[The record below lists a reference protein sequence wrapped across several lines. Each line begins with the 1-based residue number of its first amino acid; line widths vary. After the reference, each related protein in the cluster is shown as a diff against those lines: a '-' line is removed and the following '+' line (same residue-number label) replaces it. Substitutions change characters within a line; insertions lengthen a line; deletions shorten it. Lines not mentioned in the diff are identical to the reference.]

1 VLDPANPQLPATTGD
16 NFRDNIE
23 KIEISNPLG
32 EYNLSISH
40 KGILEEDEQKFS
52 LILSGITNKPL
63 FLETF
68 DNNKYFCVNTVDEH
82 SITIL
87 ITSEDDVENTVVTIE
102 DATQQ
107 VTANLNTSDLENW
120 VVVLNVSGLMNLD
133 SDSYT
138 FKLKAV
144 NGTNE
149 AYLNPVINI
158 TNDSFEPVE
167 LVSPENGED
176 MLRNY
181 ARLFWNPFNNDRV
194 ISYTVEIATDED
206 FVNMLDVIE
215 DIEGGYLL
223 YRGVDN
229 QGIPHDS
236 DYYWRVKAI

>member
-1 VLDPANPQLPATTGD
+1 MKLIYGQNYLRSLEASEVEDLIATIAWTDLPGDLSSGTDDRTPVLVNDLDIRLIEMDGDTYYPYVLDPANPQLPATTGD

-102 DATQQ
+102 DAPQQ
-107 VTANLNTSDLENW
+107 VTANLNTSDLENG

-133 SDSYT
+133 SDAYT
-138 FKLKAV
+138 FKL
-144 NGTNE
+144 
-149 AYLNPVINI
+149 
-158 TNDSFEPVE
+158 
-167 LVSPENGED
+167 
-176 MLRNY
+176 
-181 ARLFWNPFNNDRV
+181 
-194 ISYTVEIATDED
+194 
-206 FVNMLDVIE
+206 
-215 DIEGGYLL
+215 
-223 YRGVDN
+223 
-229 QGIPHDS
+229 
-236 DYYWRVKAI
+236 